1 MALDDILAAI
11 RVVAAGDALIAP
23 SVTRR
28 LIAQFAGPPQPPPPR
43 REIDGITERERE
55 VLTMIGRGLSNA
67 EIAAGLF
74 ISAATAKAHVARL
87 LAKLGARDRVQLV
100 IAAYEAGLVPPS
112 R

>member
-1 MALDDILAAI
+1 
-11 RVVAAGDALIAP
+11 
-23 SVTRR
+23 
-28 LIAQFAGPPQPPPPR
+28 
-43 REIDGITERERE
+43 
-55 VLTMIGRGLSNA
+55 VLTLVGGGLSNA
-67 EIAAGLF
+67 EIAASLL